1 MIFTLFL
8 TIINYVVMHFVMYNN
23 ISKKTT
29 LINLIFLM
37 ISSMVFSQKIND
49 NADFK
54 RLLVLSK
61 EANNE
66 YFKSNY
72 YSIQIFSGKYD
83 EANSIYDFLK
93 EKYKNDSIYL
103 FFETPNYKV
112 HVGRFKNIVKVQKKL
127 RVIIKDFNDAFI
139 LKPN

>member
-1 MIFTLFL
+1 
-8 TIINYVVMHFVMYNN
+8 MHFVMYNK
-23 ISKKTT
+23 ISKKTL
-29 LINLIFLM
+29 LINLIFL
-37 ISSMVFSQKIND
+37 IINSIIFSQKIND
-49 NADFK
+49 DTDFK

-83 EANSIYDFLK
+83 EADSIYNFLK

-112 HVGRFKNIVKVQKKL
+112 HIGRFKNIVKVQKKL
-127 RVIIKDFNDAFI
+127 RIIIKDFNAAFI

>member
-1 MIFTLFL
+1 
-8 TIINYVVMHFVMYNN
+8 MHYVMYNK
-23 ISKKTT
+23 ISKKT
-29 LINLIFLM
+29 LVINLIFLT
-37 ISSMVFSQKIND
+37 INSLIFSQKIND

-66 YFKSNY
+66 YFKNNY

-83 EANSIYDFLK
+83 EANSIYNFSK

-112 HVGRFKNIVKVQKKL
+112 HVGKFKNIVKVQKKL
-127 RVIIKDFNDAFI
+127 RVITKDFNAAFI

>member
-1 MIFTLFL
+1 
-8 TIINYVVMHFVMYNN
+8 MYKK
-23 ISKKTT
+23 ISKKTL
-29 LINLIFLM
+29 LINLIFL
-37 ISSMVFSQKIND
+37 IINSIIFSQKIND
-49 NADFK
+49 DTDFK

-72 YSIQIFSGKYD
+72 YSIQVFSGKYD
-83 EANSIYDFLK
+83 EADSIYNFLK

-112 HVGRFKNIVKVQKKL
+112 HIGRFKNIVKVQKKL
-127 RVIIKDFNDAFI
+127 RIIIKDFNAAFI

>member
-1 MIFTLFL
+1 
-8 TIINYVVMHFVMYNN
+8 MHFVMYNK
-23 ISKKTT
+23 ISKKTL
-29 LINLIFLM
+29 LINLIFL
-37 ISSMVFSQKIND
+37 IINSIIFSQKIND
-49 NADFK
+49 DTDFK

-72 YSIQIFSGKYD
+72 YSIQVFSGKYD
-83 EANSIYDFLK
+83 EADSIYNFLK

-112 HVGRFKNIVKVQKKL
+112 HIGRFKNIVKVQKKL
-127 RVIIKDFNDAFI
+127 RIIIKDFNAAFI

>member
-1 MIFTLFL
+1 
-8 TIINYVVMHFVMYNN
+8 MHFVMYKK
-23 ISKKTT
+23 ISKKTL
-29 LINLIFLM
+29 LINLIFL
-37 ISSMVFSQKIND
+37 IINSIIFSQKIND
-49 NADFK
+49 DTDFK

-72 YSIQIFSGKYD
+72 YSIQVFSGKYD
-83 EANSIYDFLK
+83 EADSIYNFLK

-103 FFETPNYKV
+103 FFETPNYKL
-112 HVGRFKNIVKVQKKL
+112 HIGRFKNIVKVQKKL
-127 RVIIKDFNDAFI
+127 RIIIKDFNAAFI

>member
-1 MIFTLFL
+1 
-8 TIINYVVMHFVMYNN
+8 MYNK
-23 ISKKTT
+23 ISKKTL
-29 LINLIFLM
+29 LINLIFL
-37 ISSMVFSQKIND
+37 IINSIIFSQKIND
-49 NADFK
+49 DTDFK

-83 EANSIYDFLK
+83 EADSIYNFLK

-112 HVGRFKNIVKVQKKL
+112 HIGRFKNIVKVQKKL
-127 RVIIKDFNDAFI
+127 RIIIKDFNAAFI

>member
-1 MIFTLFL
+1 
-8 TIINYVVMHFVMYNN
+8 MHFVMYKK
-23 ISKKTT
+23 ISKKTL
-29 LINLIFLM
+29 LINLIFL
-37 ISSMVFSQKIND
+37 IINIIIFSQKIND
-49 NADFK
+49 DTDFK

-72 YSIQIFSGKYD
+72 YSIQVFSGKYD
-83 EANSIYDFLK
+83 EADSIYNFLK

-112 HVGRFKNIVKVQKKL
+112 HIGRFKNIVKVQKKL
-127 RVIIKDFNDAFI
+127 RIIIKDFNAAFI

>member
-1 MIFTLFL
+1 
-8 TIINYVVMHFVMYNN
+8 MHFVMYKK
-23 ISKKTT
+23 ISKKTL
-29 LINLIFLM
+29 LINLIFL
-37 ISSMVFSQKIND
+37 IINSIIFSQKIND
-49 NADFK
+49 DTDFK

-72 YSIQIFSGKYD
+72 YSIQVFSGKYD
-83 EANSIYDFLK
+83 EADSIYNFLK

-112 HVGRFKNIVKVQKKL
+112 HIGRFKNIVKVQKKL
-127 RVIIKDFNDAFI
+127 RIIIKDFNAAFI

>member
-1 MIFTLFL
+1 
-8 TIINYVVMHFVMYNN
+8 MHFVMYNK
-23 ISKKTT
+23 ISKKTL

-37 ISSMVFSQKIND
+37 INSIIFSQKIND
-49 NADFK
+49 DTDFK

-72 YSIQIFSGKYD
+72 YSIQVFSGKYD
-83 EANSIYDFLK
+83 EADSIYNFLK

-112 HVGRFKNIVKVQKKL
+112 HIGRFKNIVKVQKKL
-127 RVIIKDFNDAFI
+127 RIIIIDFNAAFI

>member
-1 MIFTLFL
+1 
-8 TIINYVVMHFVMYNN
+8 MHFVMYNK
-23 ISKKTT
+23 ISKKTL
-29 LINLIFLM
+29 LINLIFL
-37 ISSMVFSQKIND
+37 IINSIIFSQKIND
-49 NADFK
+49 DTDFK

-72 YSIQIFSGKYD
+72 YSIQVFSGKYD
-83 EANSIYDFLK
+83 EADSIYNFLK

-103 FFETPNYKV
+103 FFETPNYKL
-112 HVGRFKNIVKVQKKL
+112 HIGRFKNIVKVQKKL
-127 RVIIKDFNDAFI
+127 RIIIKDFNAAFI